1 MQGRQ
6 RAVRGEESKGQ
17 VRSGEVSCK
26 MQAARKASVPLSNST
41 PCPELKVLA
50 SIPRSVSAIYSHMNT
65 NVNVNVDAQQEHTD
79 KAQQQTPGRRAESGS
94 ISNKRRSSAGRQ
106 RRAAGQG
113 GRAGR
118 QGRTARCWLLLAGCR
133 WVLLTMRESIATM

>member
-65 NVNVNVDAQQEHTD
+65 NMNVMDAQQE
-79 KAQQQTPGRRAESGS
+79 QTRQTRH
-94 ISNKRRSSAGRQ
+94 SSRHQAGGQSQDPYRTKED
-106 RRAAGQG
+106 AAQG
-113 GRAGR
+113 GSAGR
-118 QGRTARCWLLLAGCR
+118 QGRAARCWLPLASCR
-133 WVLLTMRESIATM
+133 WVLLTMRECIATM